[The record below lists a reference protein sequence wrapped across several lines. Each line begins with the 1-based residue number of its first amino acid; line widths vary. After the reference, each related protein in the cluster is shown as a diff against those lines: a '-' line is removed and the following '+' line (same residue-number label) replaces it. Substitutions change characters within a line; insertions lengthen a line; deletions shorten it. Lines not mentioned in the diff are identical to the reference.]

1 MKSAA
6 LVLAALSLLA
16 ATPAFAKSS
25 TRIHVD
31 VKDGSDGDTVQ
42 IDLPL
47 SIARAAL
54 SFSGDSHVRIDNS
67 DMDLA
72 KVRKMWADLKA
83 TNEDAIVKA
92 TSGTET
98 VELSA
103 KKGQVNVEVKDKK
116 TGARKVFLHVPA
128 DAMDALLSGKDG
140 QLDLG
145 AALASLQANYAGDLI
160 TVDDEDSHV
169 RIWLD

>member
-6 LVLAALSLLA
+6 LVLAALSLLS

-31 VKDGSDGDTVQ
+31 VKDASDGDTVQ

-47 SIARAAL
+47 SVARTAL
-54 SFSGDSHVRIDNS
+54 SFTGETHVRIDDG

-103 KKGQVNVEVKDKK
+103 KKGQVDIEVKDKK
-116 TGARKVFLHVPA
+116 
-128 DAMDALLSGKDG
+128 SG
-140 QLDLG
+140 
-145 AALASLQANYAGDLI
+145 
-160 TVDDEDSHV
+160 
-169 RIWLD
+169 